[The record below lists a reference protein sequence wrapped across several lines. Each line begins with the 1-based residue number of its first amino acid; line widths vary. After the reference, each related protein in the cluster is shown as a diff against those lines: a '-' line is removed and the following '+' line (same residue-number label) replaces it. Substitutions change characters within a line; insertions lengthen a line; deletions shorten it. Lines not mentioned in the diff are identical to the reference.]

1 MTAETFCDPLYTKAL
16 TELVTRIAQA
26 EAPISFDLA
35 TSEILELVGITKSSA
50 KLKTRCDYLIR
61 NTRLPFSTQKLGGEE
76 DEQETK
82 FLWVDPQAIN
92 GIFPFYRI
100 PDVGGKPRKASDIP
114 VQEAARA
121 VIDTA
126 AAQYGLPRDS
136 LITETAKTLGFARAA
151 SNTDC
156 YKLCDQAVDYAFRY
170 GALNID
176 DNGFITSADSN

>member
-176 DNGFITSADSN
+176 DNGFITSADSS